1 MNNRNILNK
10 IYYLIILGI
19 LFSCSPRDEDP
30 VTNNN
35 TPKGNFLNLL
45 IIGIEGKDNNIV
57 NTKTATTGKAF
68 SAAPKNTKEEL
79 ISFGNYNALVSIEKP
94 EETPK
99 TANTSKS
106 LNPQATVS
114 MENNIKYRLL
124 LFRDRDKKLVS
135 NSIITAGQPLT
146 DTIRVDAGEKY
157 QWYTISAN
165 DSQTPPDINDQ
176 GIVSGVVNKDF
187 LYAGGTLNAASGQ
200 NDLSIIF
207 TRRTF
212 RITVEL
218 DVSQIEGHFIRD
230 VTTDVGT
237 GAPGQQDF
245 TSSIIRTGDFNIFTN
260 EYSNVKEAPES
271 GRVITAANMTG
282 TRTVKT
288 ATFYTVGTPTD
299 HAYNLDIKDNT
310 LRVKFSDFRLLYNVN
325 GNAGIKNIGEKIVPY
340 SNTITNST
348 TNIGLNL
355 GNSMKLIAR
364 LKEGGGSGIE
374 VGGAIWAETNLVYV
388 PSASPENR
396 YQFRAN
402 NDYSRTD
409 SNEFWKW
416 MSLLPGTSGTA
427 GSGDPCSKVLPENT
441 WRMPK
446 QTELRSILEGFA
458 GGKYTI
464 VREYT
469 GSPLH
474 RYQQLWE
481 IEGDTSGKIMNLGY
495 HGYISTF
502 GILTEA
508 PSGSG
513 PSSRVSAYYWHS
525 DQSGGQGSA
534 TVLRNSNGSWSSL
547 SYDYIDKNIGGSIRC
562 VKA

>member
-1 MNNRNILNK
+1 MNKRNILNR

-19 LFSCSPRDEDP
+19 LFSCSPRDENP
-30 VTNNN
+30 LSNGNN

-45 IIGIEGKDNNIV
+45 IIGIEDTGNIAD
-57 NTKTATTGKAF
+57 TKTATTGKAF
-68 SAAPKNTKEEL
+68 SAAAKNTKEEL

-94 EETPK
+94 EEMPK
-99 TANTSKS
+99 TANTSKT

-157 QWYTISAN
+157 QWYTLSAN
-165 DSQTPPDINDQ
+165 DSQIPPDINDQ

-187 LYAGGTLNAASGQ
+187 LYDGGTLNAASGQ

-207 TRRTF
+207 KRRTF

-218 DVSQIEGHFIRD
+218 DVSQIEGHSIKD

-237 GAPGQQDF
+237 GAPGQKDF

-282 TRTVKT
+282 TGTVKT
-288 ATFYTVGTPTD
+288 ATFYTVGTLND

-310 LRVKFSDFRLLYNVN
+310 LRVKFENLALLYN
-325 GNAGIKNIGEKIVPY
+325 GSIKNIGDKIVPY
-340 SNTITNST
+340 NNNQNNST
-348 TNIGLNL
+348 PLLGSNL

-364 LKEGGGSGIE
+364 LKEGSDPSIE
-374 VGGAIWAETNLVYV
+374 VGGILWAMTNLIYV
-388 PSASPENR
+388 PNDPNP
-396 YQFRAN
+396 YQFRADN
-402 NDYSRTD
+402 NYSRTD

-416 MSLLPGTSGTA
+416 MSLLPGTNGTA
-427 GSGDPCSKVLPENT
+427 GSGDPCRKVVPENT

-446 QTELRSILEGFA
+446 QSELRSILELWA

-464 VREYT
+464 KTEYT
-469 GSPLH
+469 GTPLH
-474 RYQQLWE
+474 RYQMLWE
-481 IEGDTSGKIMNLGY
+481 IDGNSNNVLNLGY
-495 HGYISTF
+495 HGYLSTF
-502 GILTEA
+502 GTLMEA
-508 PSGSG
+508 PSGSNF
-513 PSSRVSAYYWHS
+513 PSARITAYYWHS
-525 DQSGGQGSA
+525 DQSGNSGSA
-534 TVLRNSNGSWSSL
+534 TFLRNSNGSWSSL
-547 SYDYIDKNIGGSIRC
+547 SYDHIDKNIGGSVRC
-562 VKA
+562 VKIQ

>member
-1 MNNRNILNK
+1 MNKRNILNR

-19 LFSCSPRDEDP
+19 LFSCSPRDENP
-30 VTNNN
+30 LSNGNN

-45 IIGIEGKDNNIV
+45 IIGIEDTGNIAG
-57 NTKTATTGKAF
+57 TKTATTGKAF
-68 SAAPKNTKEEL
+68 STAAKNTKEEL

-94 EETPK
+94 EEMPK
-99 TANTSKS
+99 TANTSKT

-135 NSIITAGQPLT
+135 NSVITAGQPLT

-165 DSQTPPDINDQ
+165 DSQIPPDINDQ
-176 GIVSGVVNKDF
+176 GIVSGVINKDF
-187 LYAGGTLNAASGQ
+187 LYAAGTLNAASGQ

-218 DVSQIEGHFIRD
+218 DVSQIEEHFIRD

-237 GAPGQQDF
+237 GAPGQKDF

-260 EYSNVKEAPES
+260 EYFNVKEAPES
-271 GRVITAANMTG
+271 ERVITAANMTG
-282 TRTVKT
+282 TRTIKT
-288 ATFYTVGTPTD
+288 ATFYTVGTPAD
-299 HAYNLDIKDNT
+299 QNYGLMIEDNT
-310 LRVKFSDFRLLYNVN
+310 LRVKFSNFSLLYS
-325 GNAGIKNIGEKIVPY
+325 GGIKDIGEKIVPY
-340 SNTITNST
+340 NNDQVNST
-348 TNIGLNL
+348 ANIGLGL

-364 LKEGGGSGIE
+364 LKEGSGTSIE
-374 VGGAIWAETNLVYV
+374 VGGIFWAMTNLIYV

-396 YQFRAN
+396 YQFRADN
-402 NDYSRTD
+402 NYSSTD

-416 MSLLPGTSGTA
+416 MSLTPGPRGIA
-427 GSGDPCSKVLPENT
+427 GSGDPCSKVQPENM
-441 WRMPK
+441 WRMPT
-446 QTELRSILEGFA
+446 QSELRSILEKWA

-464 VREYT
+464 DTKYT
-469 GSPLH
+469 GSPLY
-474 RYQQLWE
+474 RYHMLWE
-481 IEGDTSGKIMNLGY
+481 IDGNPNNVLNLGY
-495 HGYISTF
+495 HGYLNTS
-502 GILTEA
+502 GSLTDA
-508 PSGSG
+508 PYGSG
-513 PSSRVSAYYWHS
+513 PSYNVQSYYWHS
-525 DQSGGQGSA
+525 DQSGSGNSGSA
-534 TVLRNSNGSWSSL
+534 TLLRYTGGSWYSS
-547 SYDYIDKNIGGSIRC
+547 SYDYVNKNIGGLVRC

>member
-1 MNNRNILNK
+1 MMNKRNILNR

-68 SAAPKNTKEEL
+68 STAAKNTKEEL

-94 EETPK
+94 EEMPK
-99 TANTSKS
+99 TANTSKT

-135 NSIITAGQPLT
+135 NSVITAGQPLT

-165 DSQTPPDINDQ
+165 DSQIPPDINDQ

-187 LYAGGTLNAASGQ
+187 LYDGGTLNAASGQ

-207 TRRTF
+207 KRRTF

-218 DVSQIEGHFIRD
+218 DVSQIEGHSIQD

-237 GAPGQQDF
+237 GAPGQKDF

-282 TRTVKT
+282 TRTIKT
-288 ATFYTVGTPTD
+288 ATFYTVGTPAD
-299 HAYNLDIKDNT
+299 QNYGLMIEDNT
-310 LRVKFSDFRLLYNVN
+310 LRVKFSNFSLLYS
-325 GNAGIKNIGEKIVPY
+325 GGIKDIGEKIVPY
-340 SNTITNST
+340 NNAIYHTP
-348 TNIGLNL
+348 NIGTAL

-364 LKEGGGSGIE
+364 LKEGSGTSIEIGGIF
-374 VGGAIWAETNLVYV
+374 WAMTNLIYV
-388 PSASPENR
+388 PGASPENR
-396 YQFRAN
+396 YQFRADN
-402 NDYSRTD
+402 NYTRTD

-416 MSLLPGTSGTA
+416 MSLMPGPGGTA
-427 GSGDPCSKVLPENT
+427 GSGDPCRKVVPENT
-441 WRMPK
+441 WRMPT
-446 QTELRSILEGFA
+446 QSELRTILEKWA
-458 GGKYTI
+458 GGIYQIK
-464 VREYT
+464 REYT
-469 GSPLH
+469 GSPLY

-481 IEGDTSGKIMNLGY
+481 IDGNSNNVLNLGY
-495 HGYISTF
+495 HGYLSTF
-502 GILTEA
+502 GTLMEA
-508 PSGSG
+508 PSGSNF
-513 PSSRVSAYYWHS
+513 PSARITAYYWHS
-525 DQSGGQGSA
+525 DQSGNSGSA

-547 SYDYIDKNIGGSIRC
+547 SYDFIDKNTGGSVRC
-562 VKA
+562 VKIQ